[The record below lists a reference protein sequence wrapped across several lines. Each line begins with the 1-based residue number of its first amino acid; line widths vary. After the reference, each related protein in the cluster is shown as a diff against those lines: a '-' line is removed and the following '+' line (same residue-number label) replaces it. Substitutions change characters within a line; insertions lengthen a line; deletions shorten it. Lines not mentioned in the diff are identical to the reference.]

1 MCTLLVFFYP
11 SECNGTTTTNTTTTT
26 VTLTSTPNC
35 NLSISGITYDNS
47 LATQLT
53 PGKVYE
59 IVFVCLNCTKNVT
72 MSKSVYFVESLLF
85 QILTMS
91 TTMTLYVFPVLYI
104 KCIVLPIFS
113 SLSLKSRF
121 LFFLNY
127 TRPEGNSSFYGVQKS
142 NGTLVV
148 IVTQTT
154 ITKLTAGVHY
164 DINVIAVP
172 ADNFPYLL
180 SLP

>member
-72 MSKSVYFVESLLF
+72 MSKSFYFVESLLF

-121 LFFLNY
+121 LFFS
-127 TRPEGNSSFYGVQKS
+127 T
-142 NGTLVV
+142 TLDQRE
-148 IVTQTT
+148 IV
-154 ITKLTAGVHY
+154 LSMEYRSLMA
-164 DINVIAVP
+164 
-172 ADNFPYLL
+172 L
-180 SLP
+180 SLSLWLKQQLQSWLLVSIMT